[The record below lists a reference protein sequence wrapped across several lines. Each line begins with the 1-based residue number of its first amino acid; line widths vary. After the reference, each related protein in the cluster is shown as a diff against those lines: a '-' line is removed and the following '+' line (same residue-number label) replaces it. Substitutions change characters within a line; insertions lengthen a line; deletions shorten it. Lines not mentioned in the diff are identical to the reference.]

1 MDAETEE
8 DQRLEQEAVVRFS
21 DPHGAIVPSI
31 NTEIHHRPKGVANYE
46 GN

>member
-1 MDAETEE
+1 VDAKTEE

-21 DPHGAIVPSI
+21 DPDGAIVPSV
-31 NTEIHHRPKGVANYE
+31 NTEIHHRPKGVANSE